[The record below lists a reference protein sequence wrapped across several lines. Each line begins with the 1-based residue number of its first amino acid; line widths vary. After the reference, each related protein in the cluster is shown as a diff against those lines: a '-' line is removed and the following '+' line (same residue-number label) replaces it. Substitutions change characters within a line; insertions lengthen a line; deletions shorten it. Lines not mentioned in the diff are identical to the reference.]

1 MRPRLL
7 NWLVCPLSQGQLKL
21 HIKEARQLSITET
34 EREIISA
41 TKPIK
46 DEEISDDVLTG
57 ALTCE
62 VCKIYFPILNGVPRM
77 LTYPCDVTRVFVEQN
92 KDWIK
97 ENLQGFKLPDKTP
110 TQGEEEVLRNFSTEW
125 TNYEWTGESYWSVT
139 PENMLRCKRYEL
151 GLYKRELKNK
161 LVLEVGIGIG
171 GTADIISRN
180 EKCELIGVDLG
191 YAVDQARRYFGEN
204 NLLHIVQASVFALP
218 FHDETFDAVYSHG
231 VLHHTYSTEEAFN
244 SVARLPKPKG
254 MFYVWLYSHEHEQVT
269 LMRRLLMSVEKVL
282 RPILSRLPSALQTV
296 VLSPSVPVYM
306 FYQNVYMRRKNGTL
320 YTARYGWN
328 EALHA
333 ARDRLTP
340 PFAYRHTY
348 EEVADWFKAENY
360 NYLEMLR
367 DEELPDGVPETYR
380 QNVGIRGFKCA
391 E

>member
-7 NWLVCPLSQGQLKL
+7 NWLVCPLSQSDLNL
-21 HIKEARQLSITET
+21 HIKEARQISITET
-34 EREIISA
+34 EREIINA
-41 TKPIK
+41 TKQIK
-46 DEEISDDVLTG
+46 EEEVTTDILTG

-62 VCKIYFPILNGVPRM
+62 ECKVYFPILNGVPRM
-77 LTYPCDVTRVFVEQN
+77 LTYPCDVVRVFAEQN
-92 KDWIK
+92 TNWIK
-97 ENLQGFKLPDKTP
+97 ENLQGYELPNSTP

-151 GLYKRELKNK
+151 SLDKHELKHK

-171 GTADIISRN
+171 GTADLISRN
-180 EKCELIGVDLG
+180 EECELIGVDLG
-191 YAVDQARRYFGEN
+191 YAVDHARRYFGTN

-218 FHDETFDAVYSHG
+218 FRDKSFDTVYSHG
-231 VLHHTYSTEEAFN
+231 VLHHTYSTETAFK

-254 MFYVWLYSHEHEQVT
+254 MFYVWLYSHEHERVT
-269 LMRRLLMSVEKVL
+269 MMRRLLMSFENVS
-282 RPILSRLPSALQTV
+282 RPVLSRLPSVLQTV
-296 VLSPSVPVYM
+296 ALSPAVPVYM
-306 FYQNVYMRRKNGTL
+306 LYQNVYMRRKNGAAH
-320 YTARYGWN
+320 TARYGLN

-340 PFAYRHTY
+340 PFAFRHTY
-348 EEVADWFKAENY
+348 EEVADWFISENY
-360 NYLEMLR
+360 NDLEMLR
-367 DEELPDGVPETYR
+367 DEKLPEGVPETYR